1 MRKQIKLVTVLLSL
15 SVVLA
20 GCIAKNDE
28 IICNDIPEQDNYSNN
43 TSVTSD
49 GEIQFDKDLK
59 YDVYI
64 EKKVSDPSDDENS
77 NLDKKWSLVEDL
89 DDHSGRFDPDLDTY
103 MNFDYDTVDTKGLSK
118 ETLDL
123 FEPCAMYLDFGANS
137 YYGDL
142 LSSRDYLD
150 INPFLYYFLLNTD
163 IELMNEGDADKNI
176 LRQHRMKYD
185 EWDYVLREVLKEN
198 HPEKVRDKLSNTS
211 PERNIFYNSDED
223 YIYMEIGCGGGY
235 EEYAMV
241 REVNKLADGYYSITY
256 DLYWSNYLTG
266 VAEITIKE
274 ADNKYGYSFEDVSY
288 LRKTE
293 NGIYNKYLES
303 K

>member
-1 MRKQIKLVTVLLSL
+1 
-15 SVVLA
+15 
-20 GCIAKNDE
+20 
-28 IICNDIPEQDNYSNN
+28 
-43 TSVTSD
+43 
-49 GEIQFDKDLK
+49 
-59 YDVYI
+59 
-64 EKKVSDPSDDENS
+64 
-77 NLDKKWSLVEDL
+77 
-89 DDHSGRFDPDLDTY
+89 
-103 MNFDYDTVDTKGLSK
+103 
-118 ETLDL
+118 
-123 FEPCAMYLDFGANS
+123 
-137 YYGDL
+137 
-142 LSSRDYLD
+142 
-150 INPFLYYFLLNTD
+150 
-163 IELMNEGDADKNI
+163 MNEGDADKNI